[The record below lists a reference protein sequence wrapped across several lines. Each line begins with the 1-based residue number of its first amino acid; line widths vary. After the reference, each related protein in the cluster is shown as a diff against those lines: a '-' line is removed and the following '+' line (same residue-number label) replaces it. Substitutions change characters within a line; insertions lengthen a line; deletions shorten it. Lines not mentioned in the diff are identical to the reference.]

1 MSASAALPSL
11 AAMLTAAV
19 PSSLDLSAV
28 DLSAAA
34 EAASVVG
41 QNLDV
46 TGPGALAAAAA
57 LSASLDSLGP
67 LTKDLLSQTAAAAA
81 SASAAASMAATAA
94 APEIASR
101 AQALSDA
108 TADALAQT
116 PLPSAAAAAAAA
128 TVDAATSFDA
138 AVAAAAPEAMA
149 MLPGPLT
156 PSITV
161 ASLTSVAPVVALV
174 SAVSWQM
181 RRKRAAAF
189 AAKVLR
195 RDEVTFK
202 F

>member
-1 MSASAALPSL
+1 
-11 AAMLTAAV
+11 MLTAV
-19 PSSLDLSAV
+19 TPPSLDLSAIDLSGVDLSGV

-34 EAASVVG
+34 EVASVVG

-57 LSASLDSLGP
+57 LSSGLDALVP
-67 LTKDLLSQTAAAAA
+67 LSKDLMSQTAAGVA
-81 SASAAASMAATAA
+81 SASAAAAQAATAA

-108 TADALAQT
+108 TVDALAQT
-116 PLPSAAAAAAAA
+116 PLPSAAAAAASATLGAA
-128 TVDAATSFDA
+128 SAFDS
-138 AVAAAAPEAMA
+138 AVTAAAPEATA
-149 MLPGPLT
+149 LLPGPLT

-161 ASLTSVAPVVALV
+161 ASLTSVAPVLALA
-174 SAVSWQM
+174 SALSWQL
-181 RRKRAAAF
+181 RRRRAAAF